1 MATAKKTPS
10 GKWRCLAYVGK
21 GVTKSGYKSFTADTK
36 REAEALAAM
45 YTEETARAE
54 KLKLTVGQAIDQ
66 YIDTKDS
73 ILSPATIRGY
83 RKIRRVDMQGLM
95 DISVRNLTNDD
106 IQAEFNAEARTKS
119 PKTLRNSLALLTSS
133 LKQCRKDFH
142 IDIALP
148 QKKKVDIQIPTLHEI
163 NDLLDISDEEMRL
176 CILLAAMLG
185 LRRSEVCGLTFS
197 DFDATARTL
206 AVNKA
211 MVLDSEKEWVIKPPK
226 TFSGYRK
233 LALPDAVY
241 EELKLRTGGKNDG
254 IVRINPTQITNRFE
268 KLQKDCFGSVRYRFH
283 DLRHYNASV
292 MLALNVPNKYA
303 MERMGH
309 ATDNMLKAV
318 YQHVMQDKQKEIS
331 DQISAFFNQNTTR

>member
-1 MATAKKTPS
+1 VATAKKTPS

-45 YTEETARAE
+45 YTEETARPE

-83 RKIRRVDMQGLM
+83 RKIRRVDMQGIM
-95 DISVRNLTNDD
+95 GISVRNLTNDD

-119 PKTLRNSLALLTSS
+119 PKTLRNALALLTSS
-133 LKQCRKDFH
+133 LRHCRKDFH
-142 IDIALP
+142 VDISLP
-148 QKKKVDIQIPTLHEI
+148 QKQKADIHIPTLQEI
-163 NDLLDISDEEMRL
+163 NALADASNENARL
-176 CILLAAMLG
+176 AILLGAMLG

-197 DFDATARTL
+197 DFDRTAGTL
-206 AVNKA
+206 SITKA
-211 MVLDSEKEWVIKPPK
+211 MVLDDQKEWVIKPPK
-226 TFSGYRK
+226 SVAGYRK
-233 LALPDAVY
+233 LPLPSVLLDLISCKDGEPNEQIVKLNPNKITYHFERAQ
-241 EELKLRTGGKNDG
+241 LK
-254 IVRINPTQITNRFE
+254 
-268 KLQKDCFGSVRYRFH
+268 CFGKIRYRFH